1 MVQDLYRE
9 MLNNI
14 MAVSFDEI
22 KQYCLS
28 RLGAYEDH
36 PFGTEPVAFKLGSKI
51 FALVAVKSSK
61 IHLTLKCDHYVSETL
76 HRQYPAVQKT
86 FFLNEEDWNTV
97 VIDGSVPD
105 LEIKWMIDHSYELVL
120 KELKT
125 VKE

>member
-1 MVQDLYRE
+1 MVQDLYKE

-14 MAVSFDEI
+14 MAVSSDAI

-28 RLGAYEDH
+28 RPRAYEYY

-51 FALVAVKSSK
+51 FALVAVKNSK

-76 HRQYPAVQKT
+76 HRQYPAVQKD

-97 VIDGSVPD
+97 VIDGTVPD
-105 LEIKWMIDHSYELVL
+105 SEIKWMIDLSYELVL

-125 VKE
+125 VKD

>member
-1 MVQDLYRE
+1 

-14 MAVSFDEI
+14 MAVSFDAI

-28 RLGAYEDH
+28 RPGTYQDY
-36 PFGTEPVAFKLGSKI
+36 PFGTGPVAFKLCSKI

-76 HRQYPAVQKT
+76 HRQYPAVQKN
-86 FFLNEEDWNTV
+86 FFFNEEDLNTV

-105 LEIKWMIDHSYELVL
+105 SEIKWMIDHSYELVL

-125 VKE
+125 VKD